1 MDFHHI
7 GVASKSI
14 KKSLIVYES
23 MGYSLLNNKIVIDN
37 IQKVKLCILH
47 KESHPLIELVEPNHD
62 KSPVSRI
69 LKTNGAI
76 PYHTC
81 YEVDDILTTIN
92 KFKSN
97 GFRLITPP
105 VQAILFDNRLVC
117 FLYNNDIGT
126 IELLE
131 K

>member
-7 GVASKSI
+7 GIACKSI
-14 KKSLIVYES
+14 KKSIIPYKLI
-23 MGYSLLNNKIVIDN
+23 GYSLLNDKIVIDN
-37 IQKVKLCILH
+37 IQKVKLCILQ
-47 KESHPLIELVEPNHD
+47 KKSHPLIELVEPND
-62 KSPVSRI
+62 AKSPVSRI
-69 LKTNGAI
+69 LKVNGAT

-81 YEVDDILTTIN
+81 YEVDNIQIAIQKL
-92 KFKSN
+92 KSN

-105 VQAILFDNRLVC
+105 VPAILFDNRRVC

>member
-7 GVASKSI
+7 GIACKSI
-14 KKSLIVYES
+14 EKSIIPYKL
-23 MGYSLLNNKIVIDN
+23 MGYSLLNDKIVIDN

-47 KESHPLIELVEPNHD
+47 KKYHPLIELVEPND
-62 KSPVSRI
+62 INSPVTRI
-69 LKTNGAI
+69 LKVNGAT

-81 YEVDDILTTIN
+81 YEVDNIQTTI
-92 KFKSN
+92 KKIKSY
-97 GFRLITPP
+97 GFRLIAPP
-105 VQAILFDNRLVC
+105 VPAILFDNRLVC

>member
-7 GVASKSI
+7 GIACKSI
-14 KKSLIVYES
+14 EKSIIPYNL
-23 MGYSLLNNKIVIDN
+23 MGYSLLKDRIVIDN
-37 IQKVKLCILH
+37 IQKVKLCIMY
-47 KESHPLIELVEPNHD
+47 KKSHPLIELVEPND
-62 KSPVSRI
+62 MYSPVTRI
-69 LKTNGAI
+69 LKANGPT

-81 YEVDDILTTIN
+81 YEVDNIQASI
-92 KFKSN
+92 KQIKSH

-105 VQAILFDNRLVC
+105 VPAILFDNRLVC